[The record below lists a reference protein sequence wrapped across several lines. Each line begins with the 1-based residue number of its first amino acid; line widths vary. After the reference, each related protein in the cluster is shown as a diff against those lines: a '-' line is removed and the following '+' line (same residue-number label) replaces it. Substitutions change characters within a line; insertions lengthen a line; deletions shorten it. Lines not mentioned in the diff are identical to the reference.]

1 MVRNK
6 KKWQNVEVGGTA
18 ASSSTKTNLPCEKSG
33 CLSEVFLVVF
43 GFWWGPVGS
52 RVGDPPRGDEDGVG

>member
-1 MVRNK
+1 MG
-6 KKWQNVEVGGTA
+6 ETA
-18 ASSSTKTNLPCEKSG
+18 ARSSKQANLTSEEKG
-33 CLSEVFLVVF
+33 LFLEVFLVVF